1 MRGLRGEA
9 GPFELSRRRRA
20 ASDPDG
26 LVWLILYRG
35 PILLVAGVH
44 TSPKHARVYLRRQ
57 AVGFRPRFYPI
68 RAMLRPL
75 HLSINSNLHSSDQL
89 PHVNLHF
96 RLSAS
101 TVAASATPPLA
112 TMSLATAST
121 GAALRPLRKK
131 LAPSSSIG
139 GLRRKRRT
147 RRRATSVGHVA
158 AM

>member
-26 LVWLILYRG
+26 LVRLILYRG

-57 AVGFRPRFYPI
+57 AVVFRPRFYPI

-75 HLSINSNLHSSDQL
+75 DLPIKRNLHSSDQL

-96 RLSAS
+96 FRLSGS
-101 TVAASATPPLA
+101 TVAVSATPPLA
-112 TMSLATAST
+112 TISLATAS
-121 GAALRPLRKK
+121 
-131 LAPSSSIG
+131 S
-139 GLRRKRRT
+139 
-147 RRRATSVGHVA
+147 
-158 AM
+158 